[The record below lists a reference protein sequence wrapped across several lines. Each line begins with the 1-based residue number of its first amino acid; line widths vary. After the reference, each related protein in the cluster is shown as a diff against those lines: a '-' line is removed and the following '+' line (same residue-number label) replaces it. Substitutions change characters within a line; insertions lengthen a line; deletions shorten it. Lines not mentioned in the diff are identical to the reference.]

1 MGKPRRKVSS
11 AEVVARKK
19 KKADGGD
26 VSSNPFEVRVNR
38 RKHDVLGQK
47 MRSGRGLP
55 GVARSRG
62 IQKVS
67 RAPHL
72 SLSDS
77 LCHCYRGRRLCCKS
91 TALGTGL
98 GCFWTGGSVR
108 TTCSC
113 RPRRRSPSGSS
124 WRRRLA
130 EDAVSPHRISPS
142 LPLPPWAA
150 CLVRNVMVGSTWEM
164 RTLTKRVSPT
174 LGSRWGTWRNSTKY
188 N

>member
-62 IQKVS
+62 VQKVS

-77 LCHCYRGRRLCCKS
+77 LCHCLL
-91 TALGTGL
+91 T
-98 GCFWTGGSVR
+98 
-108 TTCSC
+108 
-113 RPRRRSPSGSS
+113 SPSPTPS
-124 WRRRLA
+124 A
-130 EDAVSPHRISPS
+130 IATEEEDSAAGVPLSAQDWSVSGQE
-142 LPLPPWAA
+142 
-150 CLVRNVMVGSTWEM
+150 VR
-164 RTLTKRVSPT
+164 
-174 LGSRWGTWRNSTKY
+174 
-188 N
+188 